1 MKNIIRFVRDLEI
14 DTVTILGGFII
25 LCMTCVVVCGIVTL
39 CTM

>member
-1 MKNIIRFVRDLEI
+1 MRNFFRNIEI
-14 DTVTILGGFII
+14 DMVDILGGFII